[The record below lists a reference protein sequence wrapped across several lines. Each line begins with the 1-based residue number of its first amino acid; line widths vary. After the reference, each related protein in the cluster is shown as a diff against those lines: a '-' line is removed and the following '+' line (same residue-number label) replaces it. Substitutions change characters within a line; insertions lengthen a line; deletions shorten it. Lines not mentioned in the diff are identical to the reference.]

1 MDQQHDGRQLR
12 SASWFAA
19 PGKSGVIHRSHM
31 HNQGFANDV
40 LSGKP
45 VIGIASTWS
54 ELTPCNAHLN
64 RIAASVKR
72 GVWEAGGFPL
82 EFPAMSLG
90 ETLMRPTTS
99 LYRNLL
105 AMEAEELMR
114 ANPLDGVVLLSGCD
128 KTTPGLLMAAASVDL
143 PTIMVTGGPMLNG
156 KFRGQ
161 DVGSGTDVW
170 RLTEDERAG
179 KITAEDMAEV
189 EICLARSSGHC
200 MTMGTASTMA
210 CIAEAL
216 GVTLPGAA
224 AIPAVD
230 SRRSAIAQVS
240 GRRIVEMVREDL
252 RMSRVVSRGSL
263 ENAIMVNAAI
273 GGSTN
278 AVVHLLALAGRLEVP
293 LELKDFDEIGSKI
306 PLLVNLQPSGEYL
319 MEEFAYAG
327 GLPVVLSELRGFLNN
342 DALTVTGRTIG
353 ENNEDAPCYNEEVIA
368 KIDDPIMPA
377 GSGTAVLFGNLA
389 PKGAVIKIS
398 AASPDLLT
406 HTGPALAFDS
416 IDDYHAV
423 KDDPELQ
430 VTPETVLVIKNCGPR
445 GYPGFPE
452 VGNAP
457 MPAKLLN
464 QGITD
469 MVRISDARMSGTA
482 YGTCVLHVAPEAAA
496 GGPLGLVQTGDLITL
511 DVPNRTLTL
520 QVDEEEL
527 RVRQASATNSAPTF
541 LRGWTKLYVEHV
553 QGADTGADLD
563 FLRGKSGSEVGRD
576 SH

>member
-1 MDQQHDGRQLR
+1 MDQQKDGKQLR

-90 ETLMRPTTS
+90 ETLMRPTTM

-143 PTIMVTGGPMLNG
+143 PAIMVTGGPMLNG

-210 CIAEAL
+210 CIVEAL
-216 GVTLPGAA
+216 GMTLPGAA

-230 SRRSAIAQVS
+230 SRRSALAQVA

-252 RMSRVVSRGSL
+252 RMSRVVTRESL
-263 ENAIMVNAAI
+263 ENAIMANAAI

-278 AVVHLLALAGRLEVP
+278 AIVHLLALAGRLEIP
-293 LELKDFDEIGSKI
+293 LELKDFDEIASKI
-306 PLLVNLQPSGEYL
+306 PLLVNLQPSGKYL

-327 GLPVVLSELRGFLNN
+327 GLPVVLSELRRHLNN

-353 ENNEDAPCYNEEVIA
+353 ENNEGAPCYDEEVIA
-368 KIDDPIMPA
+368 KFDDPIMKA

-389 PKGAVIKIS
+389 PNGAVIKIS

-416 IDDYHAV
+416 IDDYHAA
-423 KDDPELQ
+423 KDDPDLD

-541 LRGWTKLYVEHV
+541 SRGWTKLYVEHV

>member
-1 MDQQHDGRQLR
+1 MNQQRPPKGLR
-12 SASWFAA
+12 SSSWFGAS
-19 PGKSGVIHRSHM
+19 GRSGVIHRSHM
-31 HNQGFANDV
+31 HNEGFANDV
-40 LSGKP
+40 MDGRP

-90 ETLMRPTTS
+90 ETLMRPTTM

-143 PTIMVTGGPMLNG
+143 PALMVTGGPMLNG

-170 RLTEDERAG
+170 RLTEEERAG
-179 KITAEDMAEV
+179 NISAADMAEV

-210 CIAEAL
+210 CIVEAL
-216 GVTLPGAA
+216 GMTLPGAA

-230 SRRSAIAQVS
+230 SRRSALAQIA
-240 GRRIVEMVREDL
+240 GRRIVQMVKDDL
-252 RMSRVVSRGSL
+252 RISKVVTRESL

-278 AVVHLLALAGRLEVP
+278 AIVHLLALAGRLEIP
-293 LELKDFDEIGSKI
+293 LELKEFDAIASRI
-306 PLLVNLQPSGEYL
+306 PLLVNLQPSGKFL

-327 GLPVVLSELRGFLNN
+327 GLPVVLHELRNYLNN
-342 DALTVTGRTIG
+342 DAMTVSGQTIG
-353 ENNEDAPCYNEEVIA
+353 ANNADAPCYNREVIA
-368 KIDDPIMPA
+368 PIDEPIMEA
-377 GSGTAVLFGNLA
+377 GNGTAVLFGNLA

-398 AASPDLLT
+398 AASHDLLT
-406 HTGPALAFDS
+406 HTGPALVFDS
-416 IDDYHAV
+416 NDDYHAV
-423 KDDPELQ
+423 KDDPDLP
-430 VTPETVLVIKNCGPR
+430 VTRETVLVIRNCGPR

-496 GGPLGLVQTGDLITL
+496 GGPLNLVRTGDLVTL
-511 DVPNRTLTL
+511 NVPHRTLTL
-520 QVDEEEL
+520 EVSDDEL
-527 RVRQASATNSAPTF
+527 QSRQAASASSAPTF
-541 LRGWTKLYVEHV
+541 KRGWTKLYVEHV

-563 FLRGKSGSEVGRD
+563 FLVGRSGSGVGRD